1 MLYLVTKCEF
11 DKNGKYTENNVYV
24 AMYKDDLK
32 LVAKYLKEFNDIE
45 VVNPNDI
52 ITPGFH
58 PTAYS
63 NIKIRINKVNTI
75 FDINKLVEGG
85 YLTK

>member
-11 DKNGKYTENNVYV
+11 DKNGKYIENNVYV

-45 VVNPNDI
+45 VTNPNDI

-58 PTAYS
+58 HTAYS
-63 NIKIRINKVNTI
+63 NIKIRVNKVNTI
-75 FDINKLVEGG
+75 FDINKLIEGG
-85 YLTK
+85 YITK